1 MVTVTSVMNS
11 SVSTSNIS
19 PFGERQRVVT
29 KAEEEKASAVAEA
42 PREIAGL
49 SKSAPKDFAT
59 IAKEA
64 RAVLDQGLAKLG
76 KPMSGYITGK
86 EWDDVVSSLDR
97 RSLYAIYSNEG
108 GRFSRYEQ
116 MYAEATMA
124 HQEGTAIGHYDG
136 LFQRDHAAGGLR
148 GIRFLDGVSAEEKTS
163 LRWAAI
169 RAGTQLD
176 YEAWSRDSGKVPEK
190 TDGKDHPLVKILRS
204 GLERQLALRDP
215 TKRLEDMPEYQQ
227 AKNLAEQ
234 LRTQLHSVVDRV
246 A

>member
-1 MVTVTSVMNS
+1 MTSN
-11 SVSTSNIS
+11 VSTSNIT
-19 PFGERQRVVT
+19 PFGERQRLAT
-29 KAEEEKASAVAEA
+29 KAEEERGPAVSEGPRDIVTSARV
-42 PREIAGL
+42 
-49 SKSAPKDFAT
+49 APKDFAT
-59 IAKEA
+59 VAKEA

-76 KPMSGYITGK
+76 KPMSGHITGK
-86 EWDDVVSSLDR
+86 EWDDVISSLDR

-124 HQEGTAIGHYDG
+124 HQEGTAMGHYDG

-169 RAGTQLD
+169 RAGTQHD

-204 GLERQLALRDP
+204 GLERRLALRDP

-227 AKNLAEQ
+227 AKQLAEQ
-234 LRTQLHSVVDRV
+234 QRTQLHSVVDRV